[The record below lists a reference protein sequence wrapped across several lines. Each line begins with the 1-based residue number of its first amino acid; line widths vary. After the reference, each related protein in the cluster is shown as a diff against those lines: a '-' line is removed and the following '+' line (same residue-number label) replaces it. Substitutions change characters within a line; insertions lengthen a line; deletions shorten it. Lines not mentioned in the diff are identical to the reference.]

1 MFTRLDSIMEIDT
14 GQIYIINTN
23 STQNNINNKKE
34 VVNLGKNQQRN
45 EEIHKM
51 KTFTIE
57 VKFKKED
64 ERNTDELSRTV
75 FYVTQ

>member
-23 STQNNINNKKE
+23 STQNNINNKK